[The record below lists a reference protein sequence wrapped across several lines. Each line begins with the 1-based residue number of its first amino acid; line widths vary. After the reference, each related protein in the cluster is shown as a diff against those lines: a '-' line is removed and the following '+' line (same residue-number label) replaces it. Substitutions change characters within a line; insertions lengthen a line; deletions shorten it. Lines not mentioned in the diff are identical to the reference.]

1 MRAMLASTA
10 LLLMIS
16 APGVAA
22 TDLQLP
28 PFSAIEAHGGAHV
41 TLHYGDRQ
49 RVTVIKGDMKVSRVS
64 VVRGKLMAEGCVDNC
79 WFGNHELDVDVV
91 APNVQ
96 ALAAHGG
103 GDIEAVG
110 AFPHQQH
117 LTVAAHDGG
126 EINARAIPADS
137 VTADAH
143 GGGDIK
149 VNALASLD
157 ASAHGGGD
165 ITYAGHPQKVS
176 SSTHGGGSIQR
187 E

>member
-1 MRAMLASTA
+1 M
-10 LLLMIS
+10 
-16 APGVAA
+16 AA

-28 PFSAIEAHGGAHV
+28 PFSAIDAHGGAHV
-41 TLHYGDRQ
+41 TLHHGDRQ
-49 RVTVIKGDMKVSRVS
+49 RVTVIKGDMSISRIT
-64 VVRGKLMAEGCVDNC
+64 VVNGTLMVENCVNSC

-110 AFPHQQH
+110 PFPRQSH
-117 LTVAAHDGG
+117 LAVAAHGGG

-137 VTADAH
+137 VSADAH

-149 VNALASLD
+149 VNALVSLA

-165 ITYAGHPQKVS
+165 ITYTGNPAKVA
-176 SSTHGGGSIQR
+176 SSTHGGGSIQH